1 MSDLKIQSGLLT
13 ILMISYQGILLME
26 NKSPFKE
33 LDTEKLKQKLI
44 TEFYDFM
51 IKRKQKYI
59 RIKILI
65 FN

>member
-1 MSDLKIQSGLLT
+1 MSDLKIQSGLLI
-13 ILMISYQGILLME
+13 ILMISYQGIILME

-51 IKRKQKYI
+51 IKENKNISELK
-59 RIKILI
+59 
-65 FN
+65 F